1 MLLLLFNQLLSD
13 SIVYG
18 RLFDNNDLR
27 VVLAVGD
34 VNVF

>member
-18 RLFDNNDLR
+18 RLFHNTDLR

-34 VNVF
+34 VNMF

>member
-18 RLFDNNDLR
+18 RLFYNNELR
-27 VVLAVGD
+27 IVLAVGD
-34 VNVF
+34 VNMF